1 METIFNK
8 IEGDVMRRPILVLA
22 LCLLVAACVPQ
33 TARTQSG
40 DRGMDSLVS
49 RDALVGVWQNAKG
62 AHFCLD
68 ADGAL
73 GLPGQTA
80 RSGLSWSLQG
90 DVLTLRTLDTPG
102 GRPLEERLGVTRAG
116 ASRLELRAPDGT
128 VLTWRKSRDAVGR
141 LNGTVT
147 YRERMAL
154 PPSVVVGAQ
163 LYLRGSDVPVASS
176 LAVESGQGVL
186 PFRVYYLVKDMGGAE
201 EALLRATVSY
211 ETESLFATPSP
222 VTVRLDQTPE
232 VLLQRT
238 MPGEGEPA
246 PLAVPAQFR
255 GTAGSADGTV
265 TLTLYLEPDG
275 LYLLHTEK
283 SSSEEATVSAG
294 RWRQIDRNHTVQ
306 LVHGADEP
314 LSAALRPAGS
324 LLLTTPDAPRGEMEL
339 RPTVQALPDHPFRVL
354 GVFRMQDGRASL
366 TECGSGLDF
375 AVKTEGADFPALR
388 SAYDRDVK
396 KAGEPLLVVCEGT
409 VRHRAGASPRVGSG
423 DDSHLLEITR
433 FVEAR
438 PGKTCAEPYASSPL
452 MQTYW
457 RLITLNGQPAR
468 AFPDQAEPHLILR
481 DGGQAAGSDG
491 CNNFFMQWKSSG
503 SSMSFEPGGSTL
515 MMCPQGDEQ
524 ARAFKETLAGVDAW
538 SITGSVL
545 ELSKGGKPVAT
556 FEAVAL

>member
-1 METIFNK
+1 
-8 IEGDVMRRPILVLA
+8 MRRPILVLA

-40 DRGMDSLVS
+40 DGGMDSLVS

-90 DVLTLRTLDTPG
+90 DVLSLRTLDTPG

-201 EALLRATVSY
+201 DALLRATVSY

-255 GTAGSADGTV
+255 GTAG
-265 TLTLYLEPDG
+265 
-275 LYLLHTEK
+275 
-283 SSSEEATVSAG
+283 
-294 RWRQIDRNHTVQ
+294 
-306 LVHGADEP
+306 
-314 LSAALRPAGS
+314 
-324 LLLTTPDAPRGEMEL
+324 
-339 RPTVQALPDHPFRVL
+339 
-354 GVFRMQDGRASL
+354 
-366 TECGSGLDF
+366 
-375 AVKTEGADFPALR
+375 
-388 SAYDRDVK
+388 
-396 KAGEPLLVVCEGT
+396 
-409 VRHRAGASPRVGSG
+409 
-423 DDSHLLEITR
+423 
-433 FVEAR
+433 AR
-438 PGKTCAEPYASSPL
+438 T
-452 MQTYW
+452 
-457 RLITLNGQPAR
+457 AR
-468 AFPDQAEPHLILR
+468 
-481 DGGQAAGSDG
+481 
-491 CNNFFMQWKSSG
+491 
-503 SSMSFEPGGSTL
+503 
-515 MMCPQGDEQ
+515 
-524 ARAFKETLAGVDAW
+524 
-538 SITGSVL
+538 
-545 ELSKGGKPVAT
+545 
-556 FEAVAL
+556 